1 MKRFAQLVLILQ
13 FVSISVYTGYVALK
27 YGTDLF
33 NVFFG
38 EMLSLTWTG
47 QFHFD
52 FWNYLVLTAV
62 WVAWREKFTLKAIVL
77 AVVAHIFGL
86 MFLAPYLLFLSFK
99 TNGNVKEILVGDR

>member
-52 FWNYLVLTAV
+52 FWIVFCYNSEERRSWGWGSLEIRSRNVVTNRLT
-62 WVAWREKFTLKAIVL
+62 
-77 AVVAHIFGL
+77 
-86 MFLAPYLLFLSFK
+86 LLTSQK
-99 TNGNVKEILVGDR
+99 KQ